1 MEIRQSLLDLLQRVS
16 AACDFCDPLTYAP
29 ARMTLR
35 PYILQGGVGC
45 PALPFGFCPR
55 LWDERHIP
63 GMEEDD
69 AAIYSEALAR
79 RRHWP
84 LWLIIVRLASL
95 FLQRSPC
102 VAP

>member
-1 MEIRQSLLDLLQRVS
+1 MNESAGCAQLLEGATHRAPQYARPQR
-16 AACDFCDPLTYAP
+16 ALGG
-29 ARMTLR
+29 RM
-35 PYILQGGVGC
+35 QGGVGC

-84 LWLIIVRLASL
+84 LWLIIVRPS
-95 FLQRSPC
+95 FS
-102 VAP
+102 